1 MATSSNPDR
10 SDASTEPTPA
20 DAMPAAA
27 AAASNAPAV
36 SRSMSADEVQAALQ
50 PKPPRV
56 EEAVR
61 LASLGKGLSIAAVD
75 DKTNDIVIRR
85 SGRLIGRFADDK
97 AIGDFAAEKKLS
109 DIDREALARLVEAR
123 DAEMARRNLSKTAP
137 GSPSLSG
144 EPEFANGIERDPDK
158 ARARA
163 EIERSDAEAYAWVER
178 QKKARLLRAEPA
190 ETAPIE
196 AAIAAERQAP
206 TRPAESIEKE
216 STFSSPNVRAL
227 IVPPEL
233 GARYV
238 RDGDKFYHQ
247 ANRKSVAFVDRG
259 DRLDTPSSA
268 PKMAE
273 TLVRIAEARG
283 WEDLR
288 VRGTEGFRREVW
300 LEASVRGIHV
310 DGYKPSELDKADLE
324 RRNTFTR
331 DQNSIEVRSEAF
343 QKLPPVEGVK
353 RDPTLASAYGAEAA
367 AKLFA
372 ERLHPENRAA
382 FIQSVRDDITH
393 KLERNEPIAIKLKVP
408 EGQLVEHG
416 QARYNFDAAE
426 KPSYYVKLAES
437 NGRERT
443 YWGVGLQQAIE
454 ESKARTGDTLQLRVT
469 ESKGI
474 VVEGN
479 VRDAA
484 GQVVG
489 RKTVDAHRNEW
500 TASVVE
506 KPRELERQ
514 AEQERVR

>member
-1 MATSSNPDR
+1 MTTPDSNEFD
-10 SDASTEPTPA
+10 A
-20 DAMPAAA
+20 DAPAKAA
-27 AAASNAPAV
+27 RP
-36 SRSMSADEVQAALQ
+36 
-50 PKPPRV
+50 V
-56 EEAVR
+56 EQGIR
-61 LASLGKGLSIAAVD
+61 LASLGRGASSADIDV
-75 DKTNDIVIRR
+75 KTNDVVIRR
-85 SGRLIGRFADDK
+85 SGRIIERFADDK
-97 AIGDFAAEKKLS
+97 SVALFVAEKKLS
-109 DIDREALARLVEAR
+109 DVDRETLTRLAELRHADALTQQTAKQLLGPT
-123 DAEMARRNLSKTAP
+123 DKTVD
-137 GSPSLSG
+137 
-144 EPEFANGIERDPDK
+144 PELANGIERDPDK

-163 EIERSDAEAYAWVER
+163 DIERNDAEAYAWVER
-178 QKKARLLRAEPA
+178 QKKARLMRAEPA

-196 AAIAAERQAP
+196 AAVVADRQAQQ
-206 TRPAESIEKE
+206 TRPAESIDKE
-216 STFSSPNVRAL
+216 STFSSPNARAL

-233 GARYV
+233 GSKYV

-288 VRGTEGFRREVW
+288 VLGTEGFRREVW

-310 DGYKPSELDKADLE
+310 NGYKPSELDKADLE

-416 QARYNFDAAE
+416 QAPYNFDAAE

-454 ESKARTGDTLQLRVT
+454 ESKAKAGDTLQLRVT
-469 ESKGI
+469 DSKGI

-479 VRDAA
+479 LRDAA

-500 TASVVE
+500 TAAVVE
-506 KPRELERQ
+506 KPREQERE
-514 AEQERVR
+514 ADRERVR